1 MLRERQRQAA
11 RASSVGGRWAG
22 EGRRRGRG
30 GAEQAGRQSRV
41 EEWEWEWEWTWGG
54 GRDAQV
60 HEAIRGME
68 IAGEWAGLFVCRAG
82 RAEKRGRASRVER
95 PKKENGRRARNM
107 QKRA

>member
-1 MLRERQRQAA
+1 MG
-11 RASSVGGRWAG
+11 VG
-22 EGRRRGRG
+22 
-30 GAEQAGRQSRV
+30 V
-41 EEWEWEWEWTWGG
+41 DVGG